1 MPTTVS
7 VRSLINQRC
16 ECRCRRYQWFM
27 ETIGSQQLWS
37 WLDGAE
43 KADTTSN
50 TRVRK
55 DKGCLVENY
64 LDLARKIAELQ
75 YRNRDYVLMFRGQAT
90 DHKNRQSNTSL
101 RPSMFRSAEHSSNS
115 SDIQFRYDRLRHAEE
130 LLVQRYTHMGQER
143 IRRYQLI
150 RWAILQHYEVCD
162 TPLLDVTSSIRI
174 AASFASLSNSPEA
187 FIYAI
192 GLPNVSGAI
201 TASAESSVTILRLS
215 SVCPPEAVRPHIQEG
230 YLLGEYP
237 EISSWNQK
245 RQYQNYETDFG
256 MRLVAKFRFQPARFW
271 TADKDFPQ
279 ITRPALYPSAQN
291 DPLLRMMEEIKS
303 SI

>member
-1 MPTTVS
+1 
-7 VRSLINQRC
+7 
-16 ECRCRRYQWFM
+16 M
-27 ETIGSQQLWS
+27 ETIGNQQLWS
-37 WLDGAE
+37 WLDGAD
-43 KADTTSN
+43 KAEPTSN

-55 DKGCLVENY
+55 DRGYLVANY

-75 YRNRDYVLMFRGQAT
+75 YRNRDYVLMFRGQAA

-101 RPSMFRSAEHSSNS
+101 RPSMFRPSALSSDS
-115 SDIQFRYDRLRHAEE
+115 SDIQFRYDRLRLAED
-130 LLVQRYTHMGQER
+130 LLMQRYSHMGQDR
-143 IRRYQLI
+143 IKRYQLI

-201 TASAESSVTILRLS
+201 TASAEASVTILRLS

-245 RQYQNYETDFG
+245 RQYENYETDFG
-256 MRLVAKFRFQPARFW
+256 LRLIAKFRFKPAHFW
-271 TADKDFPQ
+271 LADRDFPQ
-279 ITRPALYPSAQN
+279 ITRSALYPASGN
-291 DPLLRMMEEIKS
+291 DPLLPLMEEIKR

>member
-1 MPTTVS
+1 
-7 VRSLINQRC
+7 
-16 ECRCRRYQWFM
+16 M
-27 ETIGSQQLWS
+27 ETIGNQQLWS

-43 KADTTSN
+43 KAEQVSN

-55 DKGCLVENY
+55 DNGRLVESY
-64 LDLARKIAELQ
+64 LDLAQKIAELQ

-90 DHKNRQSNTSL
+90 DYKNRQANTSL
-101 RPSMFRSAEHSSNS
+101 RPSMFRSRESISNS
-115 SDIQFRYDRLRHAEE
+115 ADIQMRYDRLRRAEE
-130 LLVQRYTHMGQER
+130 ILVARYSHMGHDR
-143 IRRYQLI
+143 LKRYQLI

-174 AASFASLSNSPEA
+174 AASFASMSNTPEA
-187 FIYAI
+187 FIYAL

-201 TASAESSVTILRLS
+201 TASAEASVTILRLS

-237 EISSWNQK
+237 EISTWNQK
-245 RQYQNYETDFG
+245 RQYENYETDFG
-256 MRLVAKFRFQPARFW
+256 LRLVAKFRFRPSSFW
-271 TADKDFPQ
+271 QADQDFPQ
-279 ITRPALYPSAQN
+279 VPRSALYPASEN
-291 DPLLRMMEEIKS
+291 DPLLPLMEEIKS

>member
-1 MPTTVS
+1 
-7 VRSLINQRC
+7 
-16 ECRCRRYQWFM
+16 M
-27 ETIGSQQLWS
+27 ETIGNQQLWS

-43 KADTTSN
+43 KAEQTSN

-55 DKGCLVENY
+55 DIGRLVENY
-64 LDLARKIAELQ
+64 LDLAQKIAELQ

-90 DHKNRQSNTSL
+90 DYKNRQSNTSL
-101 RPSMFRSAEHSSNS
+101 RPSMFRTRENRSNS
-115 SDIQFRYDRLRHAEE
+115 ADIQMRYDRLRRAEE
-130 LLVQRYTHMGQER
+130 ILVDRYSHMGHDR
-143 IRRYQLI
+143 LKRYQLI

-174 AASFASLSNSPEA
+174 AASFASMSNSPEA
-187 FIYAI
+187 FIYAL

-201 TASAESSVTILRLS
+201 TASAEASVTILRLS

-237 EISSWNQK
+237 EISTWNQK
-245 RQYQNYETDFG
+245 RQYENYETDFG
-256 MRLVAKFRFQPARFW
+256 LRLIAKFRFRPASFW
-271 TADKDFPQ
+271 QVDRDFPQ
-279 ITRPALYPSAQN
+279 IPKSALYPASEN
-291 DPLLRMMEEIKS
+291 DPLLPLMEEIKR